1 MNWNESDIIEGCLK
15 ENRLAQK
22 RLYEHFFGKMMGVCM
37 RYASHREQATEML
50 NIGFYKVFKSIE
62 KFTQQGVSIEAW
74 IYRIMVNTCLDYLR
88 SEIKHRHDDIE
99 IIQAETFSED
109 ALSTMSF
116 DEIIKLINKLPPAYR
131 AVFNLYAVEGYNHK
145 EVGEMLG
152 ISEGTSKSN
161 FAKARAKLQKMIEE
175 INIVKL

>member
-1 MNWNESDIIEGCLK
+1 
-15 ENRLAQK
+15 
-22 RLYEHFFGKMMGVCM
+22 M

>member
-1 MNWNESDIIEGCLK
+1 
-15 ENRLAQK
+15 
-22 RLYEHFFGKMMGVCM
+22 M

-109 ALSTMSF
+109 ALSAMSF
-116 DEIIKLINKLPPAYR
+116 DELIKLINKLPPAYR

-175 INIVKL
+175 LNIVKL